1 MRFANAIILVAAAM
15 LWQPILIR
23 GPPLGNFLPAWF
35 AYFSSA
41 SPPIWKDRSASEAVR
56 LSKMSEDGSDIGSA
70 M

>member
-35 AYFSSA
+35 ASVSQ
-41 SPPIWKDRSASEAVR
+41 V
-56 LSKMSEDGSDIGSA
+56 DIVPWSREG
-70 M
+70 